1 MSIVITGITGCRNR
15 GVEALIGP
23 TLDQI
28 RQQRPTQ
35 QITVLTHTPDYDAV
49 QLQEPGVKFEKADFQ
64 VNSRG
69 RRLWLRKKA
78 ASLQGKPLII
88 EPQTAAATAI
98 REAALVIASGGDVF
112 SSDYGSLQFHL
123 APLKLAQRH
132 HLPVVFLAHSIGP
145 FHSRQ
150 DTEAWLNV
158 ARQSLLVT
166 ARESLTYQYL
176 VEELGLPAD
185 MVHLTADPAF
195 LLMPPPRETTLKMLK
210 FYGLEPDRPTIALA
224 VSQGV
229 SRFAKVSSDDHF
241 QAWTQVIQKLLEH
254 SEIQLLL
261 IPHVQ
266 SSLINNDDR
275 LIATRLLA
283 QFDYNARLHL
293 VGGIHSAAQL
303 KGLIAACDMV
313 IAERMH
319 AAVAGLSSR
328 ICTVVIG
335 YSVKADGIM
344 KDLLGNDLNYQDF
357 LMPIEVFVKDKTA
370 HCLIQNAWQRRH
382 EVESCLEQVLPQ
394 IKARAAHNFDLL
406 ESLMTRGGDSRC

>member
-158 ARQSLLVT
+158 ARQSLLK
-166 ARESLTYQYL
+166 
-176 VEELGLPAD
+176 
-185 MVHLTADPAF
+185 
-195 LLMPPPRETTLKMLK
+195 PP
-210 FYGLEPDRPTIALA
+210 
-224 VSQGV
+224 
-229 SRFAKVSSDDHF
+229 
-241 QAWTQVIQKLLEH
+241 
-254 SEIQLLL
+254 
-261 IPHVQ
+261 
-266 SSLINNDDR
+266 
-275 LIATRLLA
+275 
-283 QFDYNARLHL
+283 
-293 VGGIHSAAQL
+293 
-303 KGLIAACDMV
+303 
-313 IAERMH
+313 
-319 AAVAGLSSR
+319 
-328 ICTVVIG
+328 
-335 YSVKADGIM
+335 
-344 KDLLGNDLNYQDF
+344 
-357 LMPIEVFVKDKTA
+357 
-370 HCLIQNAWQRRH
+370 
-382 EVESCLEQVLPQ
+382 
-394 IKARAAHNFDLL
+394 
-406 ESLMTRGGDSRC
+406 